1 MCVVTRLFCRA
12 DDTEEHKFISVSEV
26 NLGDNLLE
34 SELLNIDTSLRAM
47 HLQGQLDR
55 EGEGEG
61 EGEEEEEELPP
72 LLCGIVVHTT
82 RPRITPQDKEVSPG
96 STIGTV
102 DCLLIRISSIFGLIV
117 L

>member
-1 MCVVTRLFCRA
+1 MSVVTRLFCRA

-61 EGEEEEEELPP
+61 EEEEELPP
-72 LLCGIVVHTT
+72 LLCGVVVHTT
-82 RPRITPQDKEVSPG
+82 RPKTTPQDKEVSPG